1 MKKEHSIV
9 YIGTYFSH
17 VTKKNIAVWNDEK
30 FSDMED
36 LSGSNIYIGSVL
48 WSVDSSYSITYHIVS

>member
-30 FSDMED
+30 FSDVED
-36 LSGSNIYIGSVL
+36 LSGSNI
-48 WSVDSSYSITYHIVS
+48 